1 MLYDPVMTNPA
12 MTHLATARLCRAA
25 FALALPVMIA
35 GSLATLG
42 CALQVDDGRT
52 HPKGS
57 GAAGEPTA
65 AGESNGAGEPRAP
78 HVLDERVHGDD
89 VAGYGAYPAG
99 PYGHGVGDI
108 VSNLQWEGYV
118 DEHADAVATTKPW
131 RHYSMDDVRRS
142 GMSYALIHSGD
153 DW

>member
-1 MLYDPVMTNPA
+1 MLYDPA
-12 MTHLATARLCRAA
+12 MTDLLTFPLRRAA
-25 FALALPVMIA
+25 FALALSLMIA
-35 GSLATLG
+35 GSLATIG
-42 CALQVDDGRT
+42 CALQVDDGGT

-57 GAAGEPTA
+57 RAVGEPNAAGEA
-65 AGESNGAGEPRAP
+65 NAAGEPRAP

-89 VAGYGAYPAG
+89 VAGYGAYPPG
-99 PYGHGVGDI
+99 PYGHGVGDV

-118 DEHADAVATTKPW
+118 DEHADAIATTKPW